1 MEKDL
6 IRMDE
11 ELERL
16 KKDYELV
23 EQGKVVPL
31 KSI

>member
-6 IRMDE
+6 VRMDE